1 MELYSAYPCPNKMSA
16 GAERRFFSTPLKWV
30 DAVSEHSTQNAKQ
43 SVELLRQG
51 YALFV
56 DTVRELP
63 GVNEGPSKH
72 WSDYREDEIDYVTHQ
87 PGELRSG
94 EEGALR
100 MRISNALGF
109 ASYFPLRIG
118 VFKVR
123 DGTGEKGSHEHS
135 ANVVVEYPFG
145 EIFRG
150 RVVLHLSY
158 RFSIRAPDWHEREI
172 NYDLFGV
179 RDDQL
184 RTIEKADEMDLLL
197 AANAAAA
204 LFAEEIRQIQ
214 KQPLTPSP

>member
-109 ASYFPLRIG
+109 ASYLPLRIG
-118 VFKVR
+118 VFNVH
-123 DGTGEKGSHEHS
+123 DGRGEKGSHEHS
-135 ANVVVEYPFG
+135 ANVVVESTFG
-145 EIFRG
+145 EIFRR
-150 RVVLHLSY
+150 RVVLHLHY
-158 RFSIRAPDWHEREI
+158 EFSDIALDWHEREI
-172 NYDLFGV
+172 SYDLFGV

>member
-63 GVNEGPSKH
+63 GVNEGPSKY
-72 WSDYREDEIDYVTHQ
+72 WSDYWEDDIDYVTHRL
-87 PGELRSG
+87 GELPSG
-94 EEGALR
+94 EESALR

-109 ASYFPLRIG
+109 ASYLPLRIG
-118 VFKVR
+118 VFNVH
-123 DGTGEKGSHEHS
+123 DGRGEKGSHEHS
-135 ANVVVEYPFG
+135 ANVVVESTFG
-145 EIFRG
+145 EIFRR
-150 RVVLHLSY
+150 RVVLHLHY
-158 RFSIRAPDWHEREI
+158 EFSDIALDWHEREI
-172 NYDLFGV
+172 SYDLFGV

>member
-1 MELYSAYPCPNKMSA
+1 MSA

-72 WSDYREDEIDYVTHQ
+72 WSDYREDEIDYVTHRRLL
-87 PGELRSG
+87 GELPSG
-94 EEGALR
+94 EESALR

-109 ASYFPLRIG
+109 ASYLPLRIG
-118 VFKVR
+118 VFNVH
-123 DGTGEKGSHEHS
+123 DGRGEKGSHEHS